1 MSDLDARLRAA
12 VTERSAGFEPSPD
25 LLDRIDTRVR
35 RRRRVRGLVSGTLVT
50 AAAAA
55 VVLVIAL
62 VGPQRGDEGTMW
74 STDNGDPTT
83 TRGPTTVEESTTSSS
98 ASTTPGPPVGAAVD
112 ALTSQARHGI
122 GPIQAGMTVRQAQE
136 AAGVTIVATGEGSG
150 SCVEA
155 RIDGTGEPFIVF
167 LVEPAGPG
175 ADLLDGV
182 VRAVSGSVLPTEEG
196 IQVGQLRSELIDAVG
211 QPTRIEDGEPSAG
224 FPGDLLIYEAD
235 GFAYGVFVADDMVL
249 NLQSGDPAWLSAAQG
264 CPP

>member
-12 VTERSAGFEPSPD
+12 VTERSASFEPSPD
-25 LLDRIDTRVR
+25 LPDRIDTRVR
-35 RRRRVRGLVSGTLVT
+35 DRRRVRGLLSGTLVT

-55 VVLVIAL
+55 VVVVIAL

-74 STDNGDPTT
+74 STDAGDTT
-83 TRGPTTVEESTTSSS
+83 TRGPTAVEQSTTSSS
-98 ASTTPGPPVGAAVD
+98 ASSTPDPPRGAAVGP
-112 ALTSQARHGI
+112 LTPQARHGI
-122 GPIQAGMTVRQAQE
+122 GPIRAGMTVRQAQE

-182 VRAVSGSVLPTEEG
+182 VRAVSGSVGPTAEG

-211 QPTRIEDGEPSAG
+211 EPTRIEDGEPSAG